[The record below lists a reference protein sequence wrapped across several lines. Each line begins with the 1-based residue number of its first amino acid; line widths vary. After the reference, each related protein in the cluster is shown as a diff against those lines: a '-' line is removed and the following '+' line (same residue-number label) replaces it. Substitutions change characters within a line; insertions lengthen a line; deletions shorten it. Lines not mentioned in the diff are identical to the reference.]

1 MDEEGFFKKSAKYTS
16 KDIRYTRSKDN
27 KTLYV
32 TLLDW
37 PETLSFSPEILQ
49 IDGKNNAKVELLD
62 YTGEL
67 KYKVD
72 NKKIT
77 VQLPSSKPGK
87 YAYSFKLSGFESSLP
102 PVAATNRRA
111 TIEGFKTNPPDKLRV
126 VIKIKKRR
134 PVKSILKRRNKR

>member
-1 MDEEGFFKKSAKYTS
+1 
-16 KDIRYTRSKDN
+16 
-27 KTLYV
+27 V

-49 IDGKNNAKVELLD
+49 IDGQYHAKVELLG
-62 YTGEL
+62 YAGEL

-87 YAYSFKLSGFESSLP
+87 YAYSFKLSGFDSSLT
-102 PVAATNRRA
+102 PVAAANRRA
-111 TIEGFKTNPPDKLRV
+111 TIEGFKTNPPDKHPRGD
-126 VIKIKKRR
+126 KDKKEKARKKY
-134 PVKSILKRRNKR
+134 PKKKK